1 MWFEWSR
8 YLFWFLYIK
17 AFQLL
22 NDGSVFIFSFYSIN
36 TLLSNMENEHRP
48 FNILTLVTTVLAVV
62 RCQFFLLFWIINV
75 FKIAWLI
82 LFVGACVG
90 QIHGVSWWIII
101 YQLIFVVF
109 VVVLLLT
116 KRFNKFQEMV
126 LASIHDITGINY

>member
-1 MWFEWSR
+1 
-8 YLFWFLYIK
+8 
-17 AFQLL
+17 
-22 NDGSVFIFSFYSIN
+22 
-36 TLLSNMENEHRP
+36 
-48 FNILTLVTTVLAVV
+48 
-62 RCQFFLLFWIINV
+62 
-75 FKIAWLI
+75 
-82 LFVGACVG
+82 VGACVG